1 MFTLLT
7 EDIQVSLESTNNSPW
22 TTENIVE
29 LLEVLKEISGK
40 LDKQDQYYDQFE
52 ILTKEQYMQKMDE
65 QKLLDEEQGT
75 LLLKEKEEML
85 KLDAERHEELV
96 NALDNVA
103 TVAGDETTSTTLI
116 DSFNSFKDT
125 YDNNVSEFNEMLW
138 MVFLTFLCITAFKQ
152 LGNQIWRV

>member
-1 MFTLLT
+1 M
-7 EDIQVSLESTNNSPW
+7 SLESTNNSPW
-22 TTENIVE
+22 TNENIVE
-29 LLEVLKEISGK
+29 LLGVLKEISGK

>member
-1 MFTLLT
+1 MFISLI

-22 TTENIVE
+22 TNENIVE
-29 LLEVLKEISGK
+29 LLEVMKEISGK
-40 LDKQDQYYDQFE
+40 LDKQDKYYDQFE

-65 QKLLDEEQGT
+65 QKLLDEEQEA

-85 KLDAERHEELV
+85 KLDADRHEELV
-96 NALDNVA
+96 NAMDNVA

>member
-1 MFTLLT
+1 M
-7 EDIQVSLESTNNSPW
+7 SLESTNNSPW

>member
-1 MFTLLT
+1 M
-7 EDIQVSLESTNNSPW
+7 SLESTNNSPW

-29 LLEVLKEISGK
+29 LLGVLKEISGK

>member
-1 MFTLLT
+1 M
-7 EDIQVSLESTNNSPW
+7 SLESTNNSPW
-22 TTENIVE
+22 TNENIVE
-29 LLEVLKEISGK
+29 LLEVMKEISGK
-40 LDKQDQYYDQFE
+40 LDKQDKYYDQFE

-65 QKLLDEEQGT
+65 QKLLDEEQEA

-85 KLDAERHEELV
+85 KLDADRHEELV
-96 NALDNVA
+96 NAMDNVA